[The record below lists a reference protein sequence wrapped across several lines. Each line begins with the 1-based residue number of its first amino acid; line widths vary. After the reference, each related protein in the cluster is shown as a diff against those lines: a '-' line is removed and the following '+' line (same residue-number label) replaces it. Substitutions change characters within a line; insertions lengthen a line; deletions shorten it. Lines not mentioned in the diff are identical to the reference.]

1 VTVKNVEETA
11 HKTYSSAQ
19 EMVGKSVKAWT
30 ELIAVSTD
38 MAYEMVLKN
47 WNYSRSIRSSA
58 EQAIEDALNTQA
70 RFAREMMGVWKDYA
84 EASPTSSVGPPG
96 KSDVGD
102 ALRERR
108 CAINV
113 STRYIYAPPLTL
125 ICCPVM

>member
-1 VTVKNVEETA
+1 MTVKNVEETA

-84 EASPTSSVGPPG
+84 ESV
-96 KSDVGD
+96 SDIISRT
-102 ALRERR
+102 ARKE
-108 CAINV
+108 
-113 STRYIYAPPLTL
+113 
-125 ICCPVM
+125 